1 MEEKFFMRKT
11 DKKVFKL
18 LEIKHFL
25 LNNEIKETGTKFG
38 IGFDIY
44 LMQADDGEVEA
55 EIYPLVY
62 DKYTEL
68 AEKK

>member
-1 MEEKFFMRKT
+1 MRKT

-25 LNNEIKETGTKFG
+25 LNNQIKETGTRFG

-44 LMQADDGEVEA
+44 LMQANDGEVEA
-55 EIYPLVY
+55 EMYPLIY

>member
-1 MEEKFFMRKT
+1 MEEKLFMRKT

-18 LEIKHFL
+18 LKIKHFL
-25 LNNEIKETGTKFG
+25 LNNEIKETGTRFG

>member
-1 MEEKFFMRKT
+1 MEEKLFVRKK
-11 DKKVFKL
+11 DEKVFNL
-18 LEIKHFL
+18 LDIKHFM
-25 LNNEIKETGTKFG
+25 LNNEIKETGTKLG

-55 EIYPLVY
+55 EMYPLVY
-62 DKYTEL
+62 DKYAEL